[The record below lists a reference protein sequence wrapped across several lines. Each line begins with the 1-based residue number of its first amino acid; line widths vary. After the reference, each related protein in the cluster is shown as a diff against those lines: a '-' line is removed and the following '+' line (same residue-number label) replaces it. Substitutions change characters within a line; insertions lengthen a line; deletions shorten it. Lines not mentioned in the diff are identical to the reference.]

1 MRPSTI
7 WYTLKQGIKNIKRN
21 WMFSLASIITMAA
34 CIFLVGVFYSL
45 VTNVDNI
52 AHKVEQEVPIT
63 VFFDE
68 GTTDEQMQEV
78 GNLIQARQ
86 EVERVEFESGDQA
99 WQNFKDKYFQG
110 SDAADGFKDDN
121 PLVNSSNY
129 QVYLNQIEKQTEL
142 VNYIQGLD
150 HVREVNQSEQAAN
163 TLGSFNKLVSY
174 ASIIIIAILLLISV
188 FLISN
193 TVSVGI
199 SVRKEEIGIMKY
211 IGATDAFVRAPF
223 VLEGMVL
230 GVIGA
235 AIPLVALYFLYNTA
249 VEFILTKF
257 NVLTGV
263 VDFIPV
269 WQIYQML
276 LPIGLL
282 LGIGIGFTRKQN
294 RKRGERN
301 DNYIRNNNSNMCYW
315 MSNMLFGE
323 RRAAF
328 VHQKERVQASR
339 QTRNI

>member
-174 ASIIIIAILLLISV
+174 ASIIIIAILLLISI

-249 VEFILTKF
+249 VEFILTRF

-282 LGIGIGFTRKQN
+282 LGIGIGFIGSIWTTRKH
-294 RKRGERN
+294 
-301 DNYIRNNNSNMCYW
+301 
-315 MSNMLFGE
+315 L
-323 RRAAF
+323 
-328 VHQKERVQASR
+328 RV
-339 QTRNI
+339 

>member
-7 WYTLKQGIKNIKRN
+7 WYTLKQGVKNIKRN

-78 GNLIQARQ
+78 GNLIQARP

-142 VNYIQGLD
+142 VNYIQSLE

-174 ASIIIIAILLLISV
+174 ASIIIIAILLLISI

-235 AIPLVALYFLYNTA
+235 AIPLAALYFLYNTA

-269 WQIYQML
+269 WQIYQVL
-276 LPIGLL
+276 LSIGLL
-282 LGIGIGFTRKQN
+282 LGIGIGFIGSIWTTRKH
-294 RKRGERN
+294 
-301 DNYIRNNNSNMCYW
+301 
-315 MSNMLFGE
+315 L
-323 RRAAF
+323 
-328 VHQKERVQASR
+328 RV
-339 QTRNI
+339 

>member
-1 MRPSTI
+1 
-7 WYTLKQGIKNIKRN
+7 
-21 WMFSLASIITMAA
+21 MFSLASIITMAA

-78 GNLIQARQ
+78 GNLIQARP

-142 VNYIQGLD
+142 VNYIQSLE

-174 ASIIIIAILLLISV
+174 ASIIIIAILLLISI

-235 AIPLVALYFLYNTA
+235 AVPLAALYFLYNTA

-269 WQIYQML
+269 WQIYQVL

-282 LGIGIGFTRKQN
+282 LGIGIGFIGSIWTTRKH
-294 RKRGERN
+294 
-301 DNYIRNNNSNMCYW
+301 
-315 MSNMLFGE
+315 L
-323 RRAAF
+323 
-328 VHQKERVQASR
+328 RV
-339 QTRNI
+339 

>member
-1 MRPSTI
+1 
-7 WYTLKQGIKNIKRN
+7 
-21 WMFSLASIITMAA
+21 MFSLASIITMAA

-52 AHKVEQEVPIT
+52 AHKVEQEVPVT

-78 GNLIQARQ
+78 GNLIQARP

-142 VNYIQGLD
+142 VNYIQSLE

-269 WQIYQML
+269 WQIYQVL

-282 LGIGIGFTRKQN
+282 LGIGIGFIGSIWTTRKH
-294 RKRGERN
+294 
-301 DNYIRNNNSNMCYW
+301 
-315 MSNMLFGE
+315 L
-323 RRAAF
+323 
-328 VHQKERVQASR
+328 RV
-339 QTRNI
+339 

>member
-1 MRPSTI
+1 
-7 WYTLKQGIKNIKRN
+7 
-21 WMFSLASIITMAA
+21 MFSLASIITMAA

-78 GNLIQARQ
+78 GNLIQARP

-142 VNYIQGLD
+142 VNYIQSLE

-174 ASIIIIAILLLISV
+174 ASIIIIAILLLISI

-235 AIPLVALYFLYNTA
+235 AIPLAALYFLYNTA
-249 VEFILTKF
+249 VEFVLTKF

-269 WQIYQML
+269 WQIYQVL

-282 LGIGIGFTRKQN
+282 LGIGIGFIGSIWTTRKH
-294 RKRGERN
+294 
-301 DNYIRNNNSNMCYW
+301 
-315 MSNMLFGE
+315 L
-323 RRAAF
+323 
-328 VHQKERVQASR
+328 RV
-339 QTRNI
+339 

>member
-7 WYTLKQGIKNIKRN
+7 WYTLKQGVKNIKRN

-78 GNLIQARQ
+78 GNLIQARP

-142 VNYIQGLD
+142 VNYIQSLE

-174 ASIIIIAILLLISV
+174 ASIIIIAILLLISI

-193 TVSVGI
+193 TVMIGI
-199 SVRKEEIGIMKY
+199 TVRHEEIAIMKY
-211 IGATDAFVRAPF
+211 LGATDFFVRAPF
-223 VLEGMVL
+223 LIEGML
-230 GVIGA
+230 IGL
-235 AIPLVALYFLYNTA
+235 IGSL
-249 VEFILTKF
+249 
-257 NVLTGV
+257 
-263 VDFIPV
+263 IPV
-269 WQIYQML
+269 CVLKVLYEKVVSFMTTEFTSL
-276 LPIGLL
+276 SRFMTFLPSGEIFRVLIPISLIIG
-282 LGIGIGFTRKQN
+282 LGIGFIGSYVTLIKH
-294 RKRGERN
+294 
-301 DNYIRNNNSNMCYW
+301 IR
-315 MSNMLFGE
+315 
-323 RRAAF
+323 
-328 VHQKERVQASR
+328 V
-339 QTRNI
+339 

>member
-1 MRPSTI
+1 
-7 WYTLKQGIKNIKRN
+7 
-21 WMFSLASIITMAA
+21 MFSLASIITMAA

-52 AHKVEQEVPIT
+52 AHKVEQEVPVT

-78 GNLIQARQ
+78 GNLIQARP

-142 VNYIQGLD
+142 VNYIQSLE

-163 TLGSFNKLVSY
+163 TLGTLNKLVSY
-174 ASIIIIAILLLISV
+174 ASIIIIENLLMISNYI
-188 FLISN
+188 ISN

-235 AIPLVALYFLYNTA
+235 AIPLAALYFLYNTA

-269 WQIYQML
+269 WQIYQVL

-282 LGIGIGFTRKQN
+282 LGIGIGFIGSIWTTRKH
-294 RKRGERN
+294 
-301 DNYIRNNNSNMCYW
+301 
-315 MSNMLFGE
+315 L
-323 RRAAF
+323 
-328 VHQKERVQASR
+328 RV
-339 QTRNI
+339 

>member
-7 WYTLKQGIKNIKRN
+7 WYTLKQGVKNIKRN

-78 GNLIQARQ
+78 GNLIQTRP

-142 VNYIQGLD
+142 VNYIQGLE

-174 ASIIIIAILLLISV
+174 ASIIIIAILLLISI

-235 AIPLVALYFLYNTA
+235 AIPLAALYFLYNTA

-269 WQIYQML
+269 WQIYQVL

-282 LGIGIGFTRKQN
+282 LGIGIGFIGSIWTTRKH
-294 RKRGERN
+294 
-301 DNYIRNNNSNMCYW
+301 
-315 MSNMLFGE
+315 L
-323 RRAAF
+323 
-328 VHQKERVQASR
+328 RV
-339 QTRNI
+339 

>member
-7 WYTLKQGIKNIKRN
+7 WYTLKQGVKNIKRN

-78 GNLIQARQ
+78 GNLIQARP

-142 VNYIQGLD
+142 VNYIQGLE

-174 ASIIIIAILLLISV
+174 ASIIIIAILLLISI

-235 AIPLVALYFLYNTA
+235 AVPLAALYFLYNTA

-269 WQIYQML
+269 WQIYQVL

-282 LGIGIGFTRKQN
+282 LGIGIGFIGSIWTTRKH
-294 RKRGERN
+294 
-301 DNYIRNNNSNMCYW
+301 
-315 MSNMLFGE
+315 L
-323 RRAAF
+323 
-328 VHQKERVQASR
+328 RV
-339 QTRNI
+339 

>member
-7 WYTLKQGIKNIKRN
+7 WYTLKQGVKNIKRN

-52 AHKVEQEVPIT
+52 AHKVEQEVPVT

-78 GNLIQARQ
+78 GNLIQARP

-142 VNYIQGLD
+142 VNYIQSLE

-174 ASIIIIAILLLISV
+174 ASIIIIAILLLISI

-235 AIPLVALYFLYNTA
+235 AIPLAALYFLYNMA
-249 VEFILTKF
+249 VEFVLTKF

-269 WQIYQML
+269 WQIYQVL

-282 LGIGIGFTRKQN
+282 LGIGIGFIGSIWTTRKH
-294 RKRGERN
+294 
-301 DNYIRNNNSNMCYW
+301 
-315 MSNMLFGE
+315 L
-323 RRAAF
+323 
-328 VHQKERVQASR
+328 RV
-339 QTRNI
+339 

>member
-21 WMFSLASIITMAA
+21 WMFSLASVITMTA
-34 CIFLVGVFYSL
+34 CIFLFGIFFSIVN
-45 VTNVDNI
+45 NVDNI

-78 GNLIQARQ
+78 GNLIQARP

-142 VNYIQGLD
+142 VNYIQSLE

-174 ASIIIIAILLLISV
+174 ASIIIIAILLLISI

-235 AIPLVALYFLYNTA
+235 AIPLAALYFLYNTA

-269 WQIYQML
+269 WQIYQVL

-282 LGIGIGFTRKQN
+282 LGIGIGFIGSIWTTRKH
-294 RKRGERN
+294 
-301 DNYIRNNNSNMCYW
+301 
-315 MSNMLFGE
+315 L
-323 RRAAF
+323 
-328 VHQKERVQASR
+328 RV
-339 QTRNI
+339 

>member
-7 WYTLKQGIKNIKRN
+7 WYTLKQGVKNIKRN

-52 AHKVEQEVPIT
+52 AHKVEQEVPVT

-78 GNLIQARQ
+78 GNLIQARP

-142 VNYIQGLD
+142 VNYIQSLE

-174 ASIIIIAILLLISV
+174 ASIIIIAILLLISI

-235 AIPLVALYFLYNTA
+235 AIPLAALYFLYNTA

-269 WQIYQML
+269 LQIYQVL

-282 LGIGIGFTRKQN
+282 LGIGIGFIGSIWTTRKH
-294 RKRGERN
+294 
-301 DNYIRNNNSNMCYW
+301 
-315 MSNMLFGE
+315 L
-323 RRAAF
+323 
-328 VHQKERVQASR
+328 RV
-339 QTRNI
+339 

>member
-7 WYTLKQGIKNIKRN
+7 WYTLKQGVKNIKRN

-78 GNLIQARQ
+78 GNLIQARP

-235 AIPLVALYFLYNTA
+235 AIPLAALYFLYNTA
-249 VEFILTKF
+249 VEFVLTKF

-269 WQIYQML
+269 WQIYQVL

-282 LGIGIGFTRKQN
+282 LGIGIGFIGSIWTTRKH
-294 RKRGERN
+294 
-301 DNYIRNNNSNMCYW
+301 
-315 MSNMLFGE
+315 L
-323 RRAAF
+323 
-328 VHQKERVQASR
+328 RV
-339 QTRNI
+339 

>member
-1 MRPSTI
+1 
-7 WYTLKQGIKNIKRN
+7 
-21 WMFSLASIITMAA
+21 MFSLASIITMAA

-78 GNLIQARQ
+78 GNLIQARP

-142 VNYIQGLD
+142 VNYIQGLE
-150 HVREVNQSEQAAN
+150 HVREVNQSEQASK
-163 TLGSFNKLVSY
+163 TLGSINKLVSY
-174 ASIIIIAILLLISV
+174 VSIAVIAILLIISV

-193 TVSVGI
+193 TVSMGI

-211 IGATDAFVRAPF
+211 IGATDAFVRLPF
-223 VLEGMVL
+223 LLEGIIL

-235 AIPLVALYFLYNTA
+235 AIPLVGLFFLYNSA
-249 VEFILTKF
+249 VEFILMKF
-257 NVLTGV
+257 NVLTGI
-263 VDFIPV
+263 VDFIPI
-269 WQIYQML
+269 WQIYEGLIPMGL
-276 LPIGLL
+276 GLGVGIGLL
-282 LGIGIGFTRKQN
+282 GSFFTTRKH
-294 RKRGERN
+294 
-301 DNYIRNNNSNMCYW
+301 
-315 MSNMLFGE
+315 L
-323 RRAAF
+323 
-328 VHQKERVQASR
+328 RV
-339 QTRNI
+339 

>member
-7 WYTLKQGIKNIKRN
+7 WYTLKQGVKNIKRN

-78 GNLIQARQ
+78 GNLIQARP

-142 VNYIQGLD
+142 VNYIQSLE

-174 ASIIIIAILLLISV
+174 ASIIIIAILLLISI

-235 AIPLVALYFLYNTA
+235 AIPLAALYFLYNTA

-269 WQIYQML
+269 WQIYQVL
-276 LPIGLL
+276 LSIGLL
-282 LGIGIGFTRKQN
+282 LGFGIGFIGSIWTTRKH
-294 RKRGERN
+294 
-301 DNYIRNNNSNMCYW
+301 
-315 MSNMLFGE
+315 L
-323 RRAAF
+323 
-328 VHQKERVQASR
+328 RV
-339 QTRNI
+339 

>member
-7 WYTLKQGIKNIKRN
+7 WYTLKQGVKNIKRN

-142 VNYIQGLD
+142 VNYIQGLE

-174 ASIIIIAILLLISV
+174 ASIIIIAILLLISI

-235 AIPLVALYFLYNTA
+235 AVPLAALYFLYNTA

-269 WQIYQML
+269 WQIYQVL

-282 LGIGIGFTRKQN
+282 LGIGIGFIGSIWTTRKH
-294 RKRGERN
+294 
-301 DNYIRNNNSNMCYW
+301 
-315 MSNMLFGE
+315 L
-323 RRAAF
+323 
-328 VHQKERVQASR
+328 RV
-339 QTRNI
+339 